1 MTHHIKLIDSRWA
14 DKSLSVIQFSNG
26 HGGVNCDHTPIDAM
40 VTVVMSY
47 FIHLGITD
55 MGGKWPYP
63 EPTNPRKLKDP
74 QLLTWKIDQ
83 KLETAINLA
92 KENAQKLNVDIVLKR
107 KPFKGF
113 GKKDIQKLKVNPDTF
128 VQMALQLAYYRLH
141 GKPGIQVHKK

>member
-1 MTHHIKLIDSRWA
+1 
-14 DKSLSVIQFSNG
+14 
-26 HGGVNCDHTPIDAM
+26 M

-141 GKPGIQVHKK
+141 GKPGILVHKK